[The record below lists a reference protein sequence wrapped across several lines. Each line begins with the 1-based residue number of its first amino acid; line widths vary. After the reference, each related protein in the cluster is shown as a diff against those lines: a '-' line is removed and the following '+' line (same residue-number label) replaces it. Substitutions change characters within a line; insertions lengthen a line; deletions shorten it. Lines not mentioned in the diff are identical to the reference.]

1 MMTTFT
7 SAIRSEKTLL
17 VKGSQKSDT
26 KQPKFVAKFATTQ
39 QQVIDA
45 QSLRAKTF
53 GEEYGVSF
61 LRNPQGLDVDKYD
74 DYCLHL
80 NVYDTQTEMIIATTR
95 LLTDD
100 NAQLLQGFY
109 SEQEFELS
117 TLLTCLKGR
126 VLEIGRTCV
135 HPDYRSGA
143 AITVLWSALAE
154 YLLAENFNYLI
165 GCASIPLGQQ
175 AVPVTQIIASLDE
188 ENFLADE
195 LAIVAKRSLP
205 VQTNVNS
212 VMTHSKLSL
221 PPLLKAYL
229 RMNAKL
235 ASQVYY
241 DQDFN
246 CADVFI
252 ILDVAH
258 LAGRYAQRFLKLA

>member
-1 MMTTFT
+1 MMTM
-7 SAIRSEKTLL
+7 SAQTIYNETAFVIKN
-17 VKGSQKSDT
+17 SQGAIN
-26 KQPKFVAKFATTQ
+26 KQPKFVAKFASNQ
-39 QQVIDA
+39 QQILAA
-45 QSLRAKTF
+45 QVLRSQTF
-53 GEEYGVSF
+53 GQEYGVSF
-61 LRNPQGLDVDKYD
+61 AQGIDQDIYD
-74 DYCLHL
+74 EYCLHL
-80 NVYDTQTEMIIATTR
+80 NVYDNNTGAIIATTR

-109 SEQEFELS
+109 SEQEFDLS
-117 TLLTCLKGR
+117 LLLSQLNGR
-126 VLEIGRTCV
+126 ILEIGRTCV

-195 LAIVAKRSLP
+195 LAIIAKRSLP